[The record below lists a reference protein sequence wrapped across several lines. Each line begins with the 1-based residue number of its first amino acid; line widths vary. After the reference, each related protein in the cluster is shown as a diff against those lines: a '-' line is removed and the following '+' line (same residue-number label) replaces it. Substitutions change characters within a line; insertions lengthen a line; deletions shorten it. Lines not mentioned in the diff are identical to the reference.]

1 MGPSYG
7 ETESSL
13 HLCGF
18 LQELHLTPSH
28 LPLTL
33 AFDFPTIRKLTTF
46 LQDAQGQPA
55 LSTEPN
61 RETGAIESSFRNV
74 GVQCITT
81 TLADSSQHQ
90 QFLQTAVIG
99 CDAAVEIPLARWDV
113 NAYCEYNDTV
123 FVTHHGSFLAEID
136 LFDAAHFEMS
146 LAEAAVIDPG
156 QRLVLQCACEVL
168 MPQAEAPNQSAG
180 CAVVVAQFQNDWS
193 LLMES
198 CSGISPSSHASA
210 AVCALVALRLRGFK
224 DSTTPFRHNLV
235 CRHCG
240 CTARFDPIRVGF
252 ADSWLPL

>member
-1 MGPSYG
+1 M
-7 ETESSL
+7 
-13 HLCGF
+13 
-18 LQELHLTPSH
+18 
-28 LPLTL
+28 
-33 AFDFPTIRKLTTF
+33 
-46 LQDAQGQPA
+46 
-55 LSTEPN
+55 
-61 RETGAIESSFRNV
+61 
-74 GVQCITT
+74 
-81 TLADSSQHQ
+81 
-90 QFLQTAVIG
+90 
-99 CDAAVEIPLARWDV
+99 EIPLARWDV

-210 AVCALVALRLRGFK
+210 AVCACIAANRVSFSFDLNGPSFAIDTACSSALVAEPHQHWLQQ
-224 DSTTPFRHNLV
+224 STSCCTPQSFDTTAAQDCFRAVAAVAASMPVQMATAGRRPWELFISTQGDPSWKPQQSLALAAVRASQRPVVARSRSFCMKLWNKHV
-235 CRHCG
+235 G
-240 CTARFDPIRVGF
+240 CQMILSCWTV
-252 ADSWLPL
+252 L